1 MTAGKLAAAKPAAV
15 TNTSL
20 YSCPINKATSS
31 ILEVC
36 NQSSTS
42 SSYRVALRD
51 YDQILTLDSSTYNFR
66 RGNVISDYTLT
77 LSPGIAT
84 NQADPGDI
92 IQISDNKG
100 SFKYHDVFKPSETIT
115 YPVKVSKIS
124 SIAVDQ
130 TSLVGTFA
138 VGNTITGA
146 SSGLTATVFAT
157 DITGFTANIPSVAIG
172 ATSFRVSDS
181 TGITASDL
189 ICANQEIISVSTIS
203 GYQVTTAVRA
213 QLGTTAV
220 EHLAGS
226 RFTALRTTATT
237 TTINEGATFIAT
249 DNILTVAS
257 SATGFSIGD
266 YIRIGNEILTITGF
280 IGSDMSVTRG
290 TFGTTPASHAN
301 GATITLQDEV
311 LTGYIQFF
319 DLTENVS
326 NGSGATIDL
335 NVVSGPQGVFNPT
348 NKFVYNFGT
357 GTFEYVNIIPIDGD
371 RIVRFTQVDTSN
383 VGNTLRFSTTVD
395 GTNTV
400 GATEYTTG
408 VTVNGTAGSSGAYTQ
423 INLNIDSLTGISDLY
438 IYSSTSPGIAG
449 YLDIDLTPNY
459 TTIYLY
465 DLNGSIASTDSFVI
479 NNVTYTVASVSAG
492 PYGYV
497 HNSSGSSIKVSLG
510 LGSSAFAATDTFFD
524 SPIVPETDRV
534 LATVSSISIINS
546 TDYIF
551 YDKSLPGNST
561 DRNTGIVIGP
571 GQSVMVHSTDN
582 TISYVLQGFE
592 DITTDFSPVYYYR
605 VTPSITN

>member
-36 NQSSTS
+36 NQSSTA

-51 YDQILTLDSSTYNFR
+51 YDQILTLDSSTYNFKK
-66 RGNVISDYTLT
+66 GNVISDYTLT
-77 LSPGIAT
+77 ISPGIAT
-84 NQADPGDI
+84 NQSDPGDI

-100 SFKYHDVFKPSETIT
+100 SFKYHDVFKPSATIT

-124 SIAVDQ
+124 TIAVDQ

-146 SSGLTATVFAT
+146 SSGLTATIFANN
-157 DITGFTANIPSVAIG
+157 ITGFTVNIPSVAIG

-181 TGITASDL
+181 TGITAGDL
-189 ICANQEIISVSTIS
+189 ICANQEIISVSAIS

-213 QLGTTAV
+213 QLATTAV
-220 EHLAGS
+220 QHLAGS
-226 RFTALRTTATT
+226 PFTALRTTATT
-237 TTINEGATFIAT
+237 TTINEGSTFIST
-249 DNILTVAS
+249 DNILTVTS
-257 SATGFSIGD
+257 ITGFSIGD
-266 YIRIGNEILTITGF
+266 YVRIGNEIITITGF
-280 IGSDMSVTRG
+280 LGSDVSVTRG
-290 TFGTTPASHAN
+290 SFGTTPASHAN

-335 NVVSGPQGVFNPT
+335 NVVSGPQGVFNPV
-348 NKFVYNFGT
+348 NKFVYDFGT
-357 GTFEYVNIIPIDGD
+357 GTFEYTNIIPIDGD
-371 RIVRFTQVDTSN
+371 RIVRFTQVDASN

-395 GTNTV
+395 GTSALIPGV
-400 GATEYTTG
+400 EYTTG

-438 IYSSTSPGIAG
+438 IYSSTGTGIAG

-497 HNSSGSSIKVSLG
+497 QNSSGSSIKVSLG

-534 LATVSSISIINS
+534 LATVSSISTISS

-551 YDKSLPGNST
+551 YDKSLPANST

-571 GQSVMVHSTDN
+571 GQSVMVYSTDN

-605 VTPSITN
+605 VSPSITN

>member
-189 ICANQEIISVSTIS
+189 ICANQEIISVSAIS

-479 NNVTYTVASVSAG
+479 NNVT
-492 PYGYV
+492 
-497 HNSSGSSIKVSLG
+497 
-510 LGSSAFAATDTFFD
+510 
-524 SPIVPETDRV
+524 
-534 LATVSSISIINS
+534 
-546 TDYIF
+546 
-551 YDKSLPGNST
+551 
-561 DRNTGIVIGP
+561 
-571 GQSVMVHSTDN
+571 Q
-582 TISYVLQGFE
+582 
-592 DITTDFSPVYYYR
+592 
-605 VTPSITN
+605 